1 MIVITAMPRSSVA
14 ITRRASTGRKEAR
27 HHPKLV
33 LASEAL
39 KEDIAPFE
47 PGRGAGRLGIGGVAV
62 ALLLLGLA
70 MRFGVGRGALA
81 ANASSVTFA
90 AGGAGLAVAAL
101 PFSYPIRAG
110 AAAALGIALIALG
123 MDGIGPL
130 SIVRSTPDA
139 LRFVALI
146 ALPGAL
152 LFRARYRAYRRARWV
167 LVAALVAALPYAV
180 DRARTVAD
188 ASLPIALR
196 AGAAADIFII
206 LSGLFGFMGEYTTGG
221 SSVWAALVI
230 FVLSGNVALRQLEP
244 ARFPDAALLTHAGVA
259 LAVACA
265 ATLVTI
271 GFFHLLS
278 ARLARDARRWAKLQ
292 QAAAETP

>member
-1 MIVITAMPRSSVA
+1 MARSSVA
-14 ITRRASTGRKEAR
+14 INRLASTGRKQTR
-27 HHPKLV
+27 RHPKLV

-39 KEDIAPFE
+39 KEDIAPLE
-47 PGRGAGRLGIGGVAV
+47 PGRGAGRLGIGGVAL
-62 ALLLLGLA
+62 ALLLLGFA
-70 MRFGVGRGALA
+70 MRFGVGRGALP

-90 AGGAGLAVAAL
+90 AAGATVAVAAL

-110 AAAALGIALIALG
+110 AAAALGLALIALG
-123 MDGIGPL
+123 MDRVGPL
-130 SIVRSTPDA
+130 SLARSTSDA
-139 LRFVALI
+139 MRFVALI

-167 LVAALVAALPYAV
+167 LVVALLASLPFAL
-180 DRARTVAD
+180 DRARAVAD

-196 AGAAADIFII
+196 AGAAADVFII

-244 ARFPDAALLTHAGVA
+244 ARFPDSALLSHAAVA

-271 GFFHLLS
+271 GLFHLLS
-278 ARLARDARRWAKLQ
+278 ARLARDARRRAKLQ
-292 QAAAETP
+292 QAASETP